1 MSWDTFAPIG
11 GGALLALITAA
22 ASVMVARNGSGDRN
36 RDRESQDIWHMVE
49 QMQKQLDRAEV
60 KSVQDEMRIEQLE
73 SKVDEQRSLLRQH
86 EDKIAELT
94 REKLALQLEVA
105 SLRRR
110 LGVQEERRD
119 GA

>member
-1 MSWDTFAPIG
+1 MSWDTAAPIA
-11 GGALLALITAA
+11 GGALLALITAF
-22 ASVMVARNGSGDRN
+22 ASVVVARNGSGDRK
-36 RDRESQDIWHMVE
+36 RDRESEDIWKMVE
-49 QMQKQLDRAEV
+49 QMQKQLDRSEV

-73 SKVDEQRSLLRQH
+73 SKVDEQRALLRQH

-110 LGVQEERRD
+110 LGVQEERGD